1 MSTKIY
7 DFLDNRVL
15 LRASPPNPQKQKPF
29 SSELNMAKDKIKKFR
44 LTDLQLE
51 QLEQHLEK
59 EETNF
64 TDFIHSLIQ
73 REIMKDAFTVRQ
85 PEEEIKTPRAKVK
98 TIVEVIKRYQKTDPA
113 LLLELSK
120 IGNNINQIAR
130 ALNIIKNADAQEQRK
145 LDIFQIYL
153 VLKAIQN
160 ELTDLFPS
168 LPRISRQSPERLK
181 KQLSSIELAEGDE
194 SAY

>member
-1 MSTKIY
+1 
-7 DFLDNRVL
+7 
-15 LRASPPNPQKQKPF
+15 
-29 SSELNMAKDKIKKFR
+29 MAKDKIKKFR

-73 REIMKDAFTVRQ
+73 REIMKDAVTVRQ
-85 PEEEIKTPRAKVK
+85 PEEEKQPRTKIK
-98 TIVEVIKRYQKTDPA
+98 TIVEVIKRYQKTDPN

-181 KQLSSIELAEGDE
+181 KQLSSVQLAEEDE

>member
-1 MSTKIY
+1 
-7 DFLDNRVL
+7 
-15 LRASPPNPQKQKPF
+15 
-29 SSELNMAKDKIKKFR
+29 MAKDKIKKFR

-85 PEEEIKTPRAKVK
+85 PEEEKQQRTKVK

-181 KQLSSIELAEGDE
+181 KQLSSIQLAEEDE